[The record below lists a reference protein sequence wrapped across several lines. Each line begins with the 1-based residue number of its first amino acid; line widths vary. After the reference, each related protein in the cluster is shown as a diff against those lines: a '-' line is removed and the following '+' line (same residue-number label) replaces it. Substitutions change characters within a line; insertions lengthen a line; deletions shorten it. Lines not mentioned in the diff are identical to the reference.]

1 MNLEDVHRGIQKN
14 KKRKRVGR
22 GPGSGH
28 GKTAGRGHKGQK
40 SRSGWSASPIFQ
52 GGAMPLVRRV
62 PKRGFNNKFA
72 LSVVAVNVG
81 DLERV
86 FEAGEDVN
94 PETLKQRSLAK
105 KRYDVLKI
113 LGNGELSKKLN
124 VSAHRF
130 SQSAQEKIEQ
140 AGGTVTVLAGKKPV
154 VKNKQASAKS
164 AGAESAPATEE
175 APASDVVEEV
185 EETVETDETAAAEA
199 SSESADSTDAS
210 EAEEA
215 SDDESSDD

>member
-1 MNLEDVHRGIQKN
+1 MNLDDVHRDIQKN
-14 KKRKRVGR
+14 KKRKRIGR

-40 SRSGWSASPIFQ
+40 SRSGYSAHPVFQ

-72 LSVVAVNVG
+72 LAVAAVNVSE
-81 DLERV
+81 LERV
-86 FEAGEDVN
+86 FSAGDEVN
-94 PETLKQRSLAK
+94 PQTLRKHSLAK

-140 AGGTVTVLAGKKPV
+140 AGGTITILAGKKPI
-154 VKNKQASAKS
+154 VKNKQASAKP
-164 AGAESAPATEE
+164 AEESA
-175 APASDVVEEV
+175 ASEVAEEV
-185 EETVETDETAAAEA
+185 ETPAETDESPAAE
-199 SSESADSTDAS
+199 SSTEPTDAT
-210 EAEEA
+210 ETTETEETEETP
-215 SDDESSDD
+215 DD